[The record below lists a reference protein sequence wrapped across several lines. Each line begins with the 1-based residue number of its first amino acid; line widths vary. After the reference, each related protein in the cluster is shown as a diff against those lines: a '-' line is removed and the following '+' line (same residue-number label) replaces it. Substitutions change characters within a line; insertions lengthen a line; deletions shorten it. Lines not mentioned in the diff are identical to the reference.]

1 MASVL
6 CIKLNNQLGGR
17 HFLRRVSFLLLGVV
31 MKKRN
36 VTKNNLALYRK
47 LEESYKM
54 DDTRYYGLFLCGKD
68 KNGHNIIKIDPVR
81 FSKKAQRLTK
91 EQLDVI
97 NKRQTHYFIPAKYDY
112 YDYNCNIFVRE
123 IEEVKRYW
131 REEFVILI
139 DEAVE
144 RVEKPTKVDV
154 CDYHNFMCGISGP
167 NGANAWAKWENMMR
181 ENEYRQKKFMTLCNL
196 YAQFFHYMASRVE
209 AITVYV
215 LARNGKDVKNLNR
228 NALYDFA
235 GATGTARDFEHH
247 KYHDKLYLI
256 WHFIKHNSMSTYEN
270 LKANYPEVLVE
281 NEFKQGHMA
290 MSYLKF
296 SKELVIELLD
306 GCAEFFKE
314 YCDCVYG
321 EKYDEAQWN
330 YVKYFEKPVYDE
342 IEMIENPLGL
352 TVFDEMD

>member
-1 MASVL
+1 
-6 CIKLNNQLGGR
+6 
-17 HFLRRVSFLLLGVV
+17 

-91 EQLDVI
+91 EQLGVI

-144 RVEKPTKVDV
+144 RVEKPTKVDL

-167 NGANAWAKWENMMR
+167 NGANVWAN
-181 ENEYRQKKFMTLCNL
+181 
-196 YAQFFHYMASRVE
+196 
-209 AITVYV
+209 
-215 LARNGKDVKNLNR
+215 
-228 NALYDFA
+228 
-235 GATGTARDFEHH
+235 
-247 KYHDKLYLI
+247 
-256 WHFIKHNSMSTYEN
+256 
-270 LKANYPEVLVE
+270 
-281 NEFKQGHMA
+281 
-290 MSYLKF
+290 
-296 SKELVIELLD
+296 
-306 GCAEFFKE
+306 
-314 YCDCVYG
+314 
-321 EKYDEAQWN
+321 
-330 YVKYFEKPVYDE
+330 
-342 IEMIENPLGL
+342 
-352 TVFDEMD
+352 